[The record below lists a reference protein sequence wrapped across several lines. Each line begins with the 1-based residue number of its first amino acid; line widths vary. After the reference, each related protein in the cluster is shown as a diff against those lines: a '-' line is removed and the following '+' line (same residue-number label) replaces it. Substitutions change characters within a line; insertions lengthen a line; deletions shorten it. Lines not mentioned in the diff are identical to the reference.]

1 MHFHLVTQE
10 QDNAGCYHSS
20 PTIVGASFE
29 DQFHG
34 VSVKRMDFSDPQGG
48 KGSCD
53 RKAASIKSHM
63 RVYLNEGNNIE
74 TASEVVKAIQ
84 SSGGVRGVNVTLSDT
99 VASKDNSAFSA
110 VKLDGVS
117 LISNIEYNG
126 DSVRL
131 WRAYGV
137 GAGKSISKAK
147 DLGLA
152 KGLKVPDLV
161 TFDSVTESDVQEFVT
176 SKSKQNHC
184 EEIAAKS
191 TCPSNVEDNSD
202 DNPNYLLFPCPEE
215 GCVKTYQRFSAL
227 QLHMDCGKHQRSLEK
242 ETLYDKART
251 LPDEMTDLD
260 NVKETNAA
268 EKESAFNDLGNQI
281 MEDVALVHPI
291 FYDSYNL
298 CELIASLK
306 LAKFSIQMLQNICEY
321 FDIPSQDIKSRRKA
335 PYIERIVAFETTG
348 AEASDSSFG
357 LAPLVSRSRLSS
369 FGLGYFPRRVASAH
383 YEAILTDT

>member
-1 MHFHLVTQE
+1 
-10 QDNAGCYHSS
+10 
-20 PTIVGASFE
+20 
-29 DQFHG
+29 
-34 VSVKRMDFSDPQGG
+34 
-48 KGSCD
+48 
-53 RKAASIKSHM
+53 
-63 RVYLNEGNNIE
+63 
-74 TASEVVKAIQ
+74 
-84 SSGGVRGVNVTLSDT
+84 
-99 VASKDNSAFSA
+99 
-110 VKLDGVS
+110 
-117 LISNIEYNG
+117 
-126 DSVRL
+126 
-131 WRAYGV
+131 
-137 GAGKSISKAK
+137 
-147 DLGLA
+147 
-152 KGLKVPDLV
+152 LKVPDLV

-191 TCPSNVEDNSD
+191 ICPSNVEDNSAD
-202 DNPNYLLFPCPEE
+202 DKPNYLLFPCPEE

-242 ETLYDKART
+242 ETLYDKAVRGYSVRLDEQFGAVPQMQQFTTNETVLERPHLPMGWALKSTQTKRFTEKQKNYLSDKFRMGETTGQKANAASVAKAMMIARDSNGDRLFCSDEFLTSKQISSFFSRMSSKRT

-260 NVKETNAA
+260 NVKERNAA

-335 PYIERIVAFETTG
+335 PYIERIVAFGKKCSCKCSNT
-348 AEASDSSFG
+348 AN
-357 LAPLVSRSRLSS
+357 
-369 FGLGYFPRRVASAH
+369 
-383 YEAILTDT
+383 